1 MSRVLIT
8 LGIGRLCLHCSGVN
22 SPFPKQFYKILIF
35 ILFIP
40 LLGISADINIDI
52 ESADANKTKKHVMLF
67 LHKDNCGYCEKML
80 FQLEESNISK
90 AIEKNFILLDINR
103 DDDETIS
110 YQDFNGTNRQFL
122 KALGVDFYPS
132 MVFIN
137 GCGNKIIYDVAG
149 YRDSKKILTILDYV
163 SSKSYKKM
171 TLEDFRDELFFDE

>member
-1 MSRVLIT
+1 MGKI
-8 LGIGRLCLHCSGVN
+8 IN
-22 SPFPKQFYKILIF
+22 YIKILIF
-35 ILFIP
+35 ILIP
-40 LLGISADINIDI
+40 IGGVSADINIDK

-67 LHKDNCGYCEKML
+67 LHKDNCGYCEKME
-80 FQLEESNISK
+80 FQLDEKEISK
-90 AIEKNFILLDINR
+90 AIKKDFILLDINR
-103 DDDETIS
+103 DDDESVS

-137 GCGNKIIYDVAG
+137 GCGNKIIYDVSG
-149 YRDSKKILTILDYV
+149 YRNSKKLMTILNYI

>member
-1 MSRVLIT
+1 MSSVIDFIKVLIF
-8 LGIGRLCLHCSGVN
+8 L
-22 SPFPKQFYKILIF
+22 
-35 ILFIP
+35 P
-40 LLGISADINIDI
+40 LLALSVDIDI
-52 ESADANKTKKHVMLF
+52 DKASADANRTKKHVMLF

-80 FQLEESNISK
+80 FQLDEKEISK
-90 AIEKNFILLDINR
+90 AIQKDFVLLDINR

-137 GCGNKIIYDVAG
+137 GCGNKIIYDVTG
-149 YRDSKKILTILDYV
+149 YRDPKKMMTILDYI

-171 TLEDFRDELFFDE
+171 TLEDFRDELFFED

>member
-1 MSRVLIT
+1 MGKI
-8 LGIGRLCLHCSGVN
+8 IN
-22 SPFPKQFYKILIF
+22 YIKILIF
-35 ILFIP
+35 ILIP
-40 LLGISADINIDI
+40 IGGVSADINIDK

-67 LHKDNCGYCEKML
+67 LHKDNCGYCEKME
-80 FQLEESNISK
+80 FQLDEKEISK
-90 AIEKNFILLDINR
+90 AIKKDFILLDINR
-103 DDDETIS
+103 DDDETVS

-137 GCGNKIIYDVAG
+137 GCRNKVIYDVSG
-149 YRDSKKILTILDYV
+149 YRNSKKLMTILNYI